1 MKDQIGS
8 CLITQAMES
17 CEWGVYQHSPDLNLK
32 FLKWHRK
39 SVKVTFHLDFDIS
52 KYIWAKVKCM
62 TKWWTHVDTALPL
75 PPTLC
80 LTSILPFSLLSSP
93 IPSPWYANQLYFG
106 TGCFNQGRCS
116 SAGGSVS
123 VPFILLMR
131 NSIFCQSHTVKII
144 TSKERRSKKGWV
156 IFLFTTHTHMPSDYI
171 TSIC

>member
-8 CLITQAMES
+8 CLISISLITQAMES

-93 IPSPWYANQLYFG
+93 HPYPHLGMLISY
-106 TGCFNQGRCS
+106 
-116 SAGGSVS
+116 
-123 VPFILLMR
+123 ILEQAVL
-131 NSIFCQSHTVKII
+131 IKDGVAPQVVQYQSHSSYWWETLSSVKAIQ
-144 TSKERRSKKGWV
+144 
-156 IFLFTTHTHMPSDYI
+156 
-171 TSIC
+171 